1 MPSMLIRGAQLVGPE
16 RTARADIRIE
26 NGTILEVAPGL
37 APRAGEEVLDASGL
51 HAFPGIIDPQVHFRE
66 PGNTHKEDLESGSRA
81 AAAGGVTAFLEM
93 PNTNPPGTTAQ
104 MIRDKYAL
112 ASTKCHVD
120 FGFFIGATPDNLE
133 ELNSCPEACGI
144 KVFMGSSTGS
154 LLVSGESD
162 LERIFANGR
171 KLIAVHAEDDAMI
184 KANKERLGD
193 AATLQDHPYIR
204 SPEAALKATTLA
216 VGLAKKYN
224 RRLHILHC
232 TTEEEADFLRKEKV
246 EGLISAE
253 VCPQHF
259 LLVAP
264 DVYEKLGTYA
274 QMNPPLREA
283 RHGAA
288 LWKALVD
295 GVIDCTATDH
305 APHTRE
311 EKDKGYP
318 HAPAGMPGV
327 ETLFPLMLDRALN
340 GFCSLNDLVRWMCA
354 APARL
359 YGMATK
365 GAVEPGRDADLVLVD
380 LAGSHVVRNGELQT
394 RVNWSPYDGWTLKGE
409 VKKTLVRGKVVYAD
423 GAIIPNGRGWGR
435 PIRFEPEWEK
445 GEARN
450 AE

>member
-1 MPSMLIRGAQLVGPE
+1 MNNLLIRGAQVVSPTGIS
-16 RTARADIRIE
+16 RADVRVE
-26 NGTILEVAPGL
+26 NGTIVTVAAGL
-37 APRAGEEVLDASGL
+37 VPEPGEEILEATGL
-51 HAFPGIIDPQVHFRE
+51 HLFPGVIDPQVHFRE

-81 AAAGGVTAFLEM
+81 AASGGVTSFLEM
-93 PNTNPPGTTAQ
+93 PNTNPPGTTAE
-104 MIRDKYAL
+104 MIRAKYAL

-144 KVFMGSSTGS
+144 KVFMGSSTGT
-154 LLVSGESD
+154 LLVSERPD
-162 LERIFANGR
+162 LERIFGNGR

-184 KANKERLGD
+184 KANKDRLGD
-193 AATLQDHPYIR
+193 TATLQDHPYIR

-216 VGLAKKYN
+216 VELSKKYN

-232 TTEEEADFLRKEKV
+232 TTEEEADFLRREKI

-259 LLVAP
+259 LLIAP
-264 DVYEKLGTYA
+264 EIYDKLGTYA

-283 RHGAA
+283 RHGKA

-318 HAPAGMPGV
+318 LAPAGMPGV

-340 GFCSLNDLVRWMCA
+340 GYCTLPDLARWMCE

-359 YGMATK
+359 YGMVGK
-365 GAVEPGRDADLVLVD
+365 GAVKPGYDADFTLVD
-380 LAGSHVVRNGELQT
+380 LQAERTIRNGHLQT
-394 RVNWSPYDGWTLKGE
+394 RVNWSPYDGCTLKGE
-409 VKKTLVRGKVVYAD
+409 VKKTIVRGKVVYENGVVVAE
-423 GAIIPNGRGWGR
+423 GRGWGL
-435 PIRFEPEWEK
+435 PLKFDPAWER
-445 GEARN
+445 A
-450 AE
+450 

>member
-1 MPSMLIRGAQLVGPE
+1 MSNMLIRGAQVVTPGGID
-16 RTARADIRIE
+16 RADVRVE
-26 NGTILEVAPGL
+26 NGTIVAVAASLE
-37 APRAGEEVLDASGL
+37 PRGGAESVIDAGGL
-51 HAFPGIIDPQVHFRE
+51 HLMPGVIDPQVHFRE

-81 AAAGGVTAFLEM
+81 AAAGGVTSFLDM
-93 PNTNPPGTTAQ
+93 PNTNPPATTAAA
-104 MIRDKYAL
+104 IRAKIEL
-112 ASTKCHVD
+112 AKTKSHVD

-144 KVFMGSSTGS
+144 KIFMGSSTGT
-154 LLVSGESD
+154 LLVSERPD
-162 LERIFANGR
+162 LDRIFGNGR

-184 KANKERLGD
+184 KANKENRGD
-193 AATLQDHPYIR
+193 GATLQDHPLIR

-216 VGLAKKYN
+216 VELSKKYN

-259 LLVAP
+259 LLIAP
-264 DVYEKLGTYA
+264 EIYDKLGTYA
-274 QMNPPLREA
+274 QMNPPLRDA
-283 RHGAA
+283 RHGKA

-327 ETLFPLMLDRALN
+327 ETLFPLMLSRALE
-340 GFCSLNDLVRWMCA
+340 GLCSLPDLTRWMSE

-359 YGMATK
+359 YGMVNK
-365 GAVEPGRDADLVLVD
+365 GRIAPGYDGDFVLVD
-380 LAGSHVVRNGELQT
+380 TASSHTIRNGHLQT
-394 RVNWSPYDGWTLKGE
+394 RVNWSPYDGWTLKG
-409 VKKTLVRGKVVYAD
+409 KPKITIVRGRIVHNE
-423 GAIIPNGRGWGR
+423 GTFNEPGWGR
-435 PIRFEPEWEK
+435 PLRFQTAWETGK
-445 GEARN
+445 K
-450 AE
+450 

>member
-1 MPSMLIRGAQLVGPE
+1 MSSMLIRGAQVVSPAGVV
-16 RTARADIRIE
+16 RADVRSE
-26 NGTILEVAPGL
+26 NGVTLEVAPDIS
-37 APRAGEEVLDASGL
+37 PRAGETVIDAIGL
-51 HAFPGIIDPQVHFRE
+51 HLFPGVIDPQVHFRE
-66 PGNTHKEDLESGSRA
+66 PGNTHKEDLETGSCA
-81 AAAGGVTAFLEM
+81 AAAGGVTSFLEM
-93 PNTNPPGTTAQ
+93 PNTNPPGTTAA

-144 KVFMGSSTGS
+144 KVFMGSSTGT
-154 LLVSGESD
+154 LLVSERKD
-162 LERIFANGR
+162 LERIFATGR

-193 AATLQDHPYIR
+193 KATLQDHPFIR
-204 SPEAALKATTLA
+204 SPEAALAATRLA
-216 VGLAKKYN
+216 VELAKKYG

-259 LLVAP
+259 LLTAP
-264 DVYEKLGTYA
+264 EVYGKLGTYA

-283 RHGAA
+283 RHGKA

-318 HAPAGMPGV
+318 LAPAGMPGV

-340 GFCSLNDLVRWMCA
+340 GHCSLPDLARWMCE

-359 YGMATK
+359 YGMAGK
-365 GAVEPGRDADLVLVD
+365 GKVAAGFDADYVLAD
-380 LAGSHVVRNGELQT
+380 LASSRTIRNGELHT
-394 RVNWSPYDGWTLKGE
+394 RVNWSPYDGWTLKGA
-409 VKKTLVRGKVVYAD
+409 VRKTIVRGKIVYDD
-423 GAIIPNGRGWGR
+423 GAMVPDGRGWGR
-435 PIRFEPEWEK
+435 PIRFAPEWEK
-445 GEARN
+445 
-450 AE
+450 

>member
-1 MPSMLIRGAQLVGPE
+1 MPNMLIRGAEVVTSQSIL
-16 RTARADIRIE
+16 RADVRVE
-26 NGTILEVAPGL
+26 NGTILEVAPEL
-37 APRAGEEVLDASGL
+37 SPRAGENVIDAAGL
-51 HAFPGIIDPQVHFRE
+51 HLFPGIIDPQVHFRE

-93 PNTNPPGTTAQ
+93 PNTNPPGTTAK

-144 KVFMGSSTGS
+144 KVFMGSSTGT
-154 LLVSGESD
+154 LLVNERPD
-162 LERIFANGR
+162 LERIFGNGS
-171 KLIAVHAEDDAMI
+171 KLIAVHAEDDLMI
-184 KANKERLGD
+184 KEAKERLGD
-193 AATLQDHPYIR
+193 KATVQDHPFIR

-216 VGLAKKYN
+216 VELAKKYD

-232 TTEEEADFLRKEKV
+232 TTEEEADFLRANKV

-259 LLVAP
+259 LLIAP
-264 DVYEKLGTYA
+264 DIYEKLGTYA

-283 RHGAA
+283 RHGKA

-318 HAPAGMPGV
+318 LAPAGMPGV

-340 GFCSLNDLVRWMCA
+340 GHCTLQDLVRWMCE

-359 YGMATK
+359 YAMVGK
-365 GAVEPGRDADLVLVD
+365 GRIAAGYDADFALVD
-380 LAGSHVVRNGELQT
+380 LKGQHTVRNGQLQT
-394 RVNWSPYDGWTLKGE
+394 RVNWSPYDGWTLKGQ
-409 VKKTLVRGKVVYAD
+409 VRKTIVRGKVVYD
-423 GAIIPNGRGWGR
+423 EGTFGEPGWGR
-435 PIRFEPEWEK
+435 PIKFDAAWEK
-445 GEARN
+445 G
-450 AE
+450 

>member
-1 MPSMLIRGAQLVGPE
+1 MSSMLIRGAQVVSPAGVV
-16 RTARADIRIE
+16 RADVRSE
-26 NGTILEVAPGL
+26 NGVTLEVAPDIS
-37 APRAGEEVLDASGL
+37 PRAGETVIDAIGL
-51 HAFPGIIDPQVHFRE
+51 HLFPGVIDPQVHFRE
-66 PGNTHKEDLESGSRA
+66 PGNTHKEDLETGSRA
-81 AAAGGVTAFLEM
+81 AAAGGVTSFLEM
-93 PNTNPPGTTAQ
+93 PNTNPPGTTAA

-144 KVFMGSSTGS
+144 KVFMGSSTGT
-154 LLVSGESD
+154 LLVSERKD
-162 LERIFANGR
+162 LERIFATGR

-193 AATLQDHPYIR
+193 KATLQDHPFIR
-204 SPEAALKATTLA
+204 SPEAALAATRLA
-216 VGLAKKYN
+216 VELAKKYG

-259 LLVAP
+259 LLTAP
-264 DVYEKLGTYA
+264 EVYGKLGTYA

-283 RHGAA
+283 RHGKA

-318 HAPAGMPGV
+318 LAPAGMPGV

-340 GFCSLNDLVRWMCA
+340 GHCSLPDLARWMCE

-359 YGMATK
+359 YGMAGK
-365 GAVEPGRDADLVLVD
+365 GKVAAGFDADYVLAD
-380 LAGSHVVRNGELQT
+380 LASSRTIRNGELHT
-394 RVNWSPYDGWTLKGE
+394 RVNWSPYDGWTLKGA
-409 VKKTLVRGKVVYAD
+409 VRKTIVRGKIVYDD
-423 GAIIPNGRGWGR
+423 GAMVPDGRGWGR
-435 PIRFEPEWEK
+435 PIRFAPEWEK
-445 GEARN
+445 
-450 AE
+450 

>member
-1 MPSMLIRGAQLVGPE
+1 MSVTPSSRSLLIRGAQVVSSQGIL
-16 RTARADIRIE
+16 RADVRAE
-26 NGTILEVAPGL
+26 DGVTVEVAPDL
-37 APRAGEEVLDASGL
+37 APRAGEQVIDAAGL
-51 HAFPGIIDPQVHFRE
+51 HLFPGIIDPQCHFRE

-81 AAAGGVTAFLEM
+81 AAAGGVTSFLEM
-93 PNTNPPGTTAQ
+93 PNTNPPGTTAA

-120 FGFFIGATPDNLE
+120 FGFFIGATPDNLH

-144 KVFMGSSTGS
+144 KVFMGSSTGT
-154 LLVSGESD
+154 LLVSERPD
-162 LERIFANGR
+162 LERIFGNGR
-171 KLIAVHAEDDAMI
+171 KLIAVHAEDDAII
-184 KANKERLGD
+184 KANKERFGD
-193 AATLQDHPYIR
+193 KATLQDHPFIR

-216 VGLAKKYN
+216 VELSKKYN
-224 RRLHILHC
+224 RRLHILHT

-259 LLVAP
+259 LLIAP
-264 DVYEKLGTYA
+264 EVYDKLGTYA

-283 RHGAA
+283 RHGKA

-318 HAPAGMPGV
+318 LAPAGMPGV
-327 ETLFPLMLDRALN
+327 ETLFPLMLDRAL
-340 GFCSLNDLVRWMCA
+340 GGLCSLTDLAKWMSE

-359 YGMATK
+359 YAMVGK
-365 GAVEPGRDADLVLVD
+365 GKVAAGFDADYTLVD
-380 LAGSHVVRNGELQT
+380 TATSRTIHNGQLQT
-394 RVNWSPYDGWTLKGE
+394 RVNWSPYDGWTLKGA
-409 VKKTLVRGKVVYAD
+409 VKKTIVRGGMAYD
-423 GAIIPNGRGWGR
+423 EGAAEKFATPGWGR
-435 PIRFEPEWEK
+435 PIRFDASWEK
-445 GEARN
+445 
-450 AE
+450 

>member
-1 MPSMLIRGAQLVGPE
+1 MPSMLIRGAQVVSPE
-16 RTARADIRIE
+16 GVRRADVRSE
-26 NGTILEVAPGL
+26 NGITLEVAPDL
-37 APRAGEEVLDASGL
+37 SPRPGEQVIDAGGL
-51 HAFPGIIDPQVHFRE
+51 HLFPGIIDPQVHFRE

-93 PNTNPPGTTAQ
+93 PNTNPPGTTAA

-120 FGFFIGATPDNLE
+120 FGFFIGATPDNLH

-144 KVFMGSSTGS
+144 KVFMGSSTGT
-154 LLVSGESD
+154 LLVSERPD
-162 LERIFANGR
+162 LEKIFGNGR

-193 AATLQDHPYIR
+193 KATLQDHPFIR
-204 SPEAALKATTLA
+204 SPEAALKATRLA
-216 VGLAKKYN
+216 VELSKKFN

-259 LLVAP
+259 LLIAP
-264 DVYEKLGTYA
+264 ECYDKLGTYA

-283 RHGAA
+283 RHGKA

-318 HAPAGMPGV
+318 LAPAGMPGV
-327 ETLFPLMLDRALN
+327 ETLFPLMLDRAL
-340 GFCSLNDLVRWMCA
+340 GGQCSLSDLARWMCE

-359 YGMATK
+359 YAMIGK
-365 GAVEPGRDADLVLVD
+365 GKVAAGFDADYTLVD
-380 LAGSHVVRNGELQT
+380 TASSKTIRNGELHT
-394 RVNWSPYDGWTLKGE
+394 RVNWSPYDGWTLKGA
-409 VKKTLVRGKVVYAD
+409 VKRTIVRGKVVYED
-423 GAIIPNGRGWGR
+423 GVVAPEGRGWGK
-435 PIRFEPEWEK
+435 PIKFDASWEK
-445 GEARN
+445 GK
-450 AE
+450 

>member
-1 MPSMLIRGAQLVGPE
+1 MPSMLIRGAQIVTPAGIE
-16 RTARADIRIE
+16 RADVRVE
-26 NGTILEVAPGL
+26 NGSILEVSAGL
-37 APRAGEEVLDASGL
+37 APRANEEVLDASGL
-51 HAFPGIIDPQVHFRE
+51 HLFPGIIDPQVHFRE

-81 AAAGGVTAFLEM
+81 AAAGGVTSFLEM
-93 PNTNPPGTTAQ
+93 PNTNPPGTTAA

-144 KVFMGSSTGS
+144 KVFMGSSTGT
-154 LLVSGESD
+154 LLVSERPD
-162 LERIFANGR
+162 LEKIFGNGR

-184 KANKERLGD
+184 KANKDRLGD
-193 AATLQDHPYIR
+193 KATLQDHPFVR

-216 VGLAKKYN
+216 VELSKKYN

-232 TTEEEADFLRKEKV
+232 TTEEEADFLRREKV

-259 LLVAP
+259 LLIAP
-264 DVYEKLGTYA
+264 EIYDKLGTYA

-283 RHGAA
+283 RHGKA

-318 HAPAGMPGV
+318 LAPAGMPGV

-340 GFCSLNDLVRWMCA
+340 GYCTLPDLVRWMCE

-359 YGMATK
+359 YGMVNK
-365 GAVEPGRDADLVLVD
+365 GKIAPGYDADFALVD
-380 LAGSHVVRNGELQT
+380 LQAKHTVRNGHLQT
-394 RVNWSPYDGWTLKGE
+394 KVNWSPYDGWTLQGE
-409 VKKTLVRGKVVYAD
+409 VKKTIVRGKVVYD
-423 GAIIPNGRGWGR
+423 GGVVVTEGRGWGR
-435 PIRFEPEWEK
+435 PITFDAVWE
-445 GEARN
+445 RT
-450 AE
+450 

>member
-1 MPSMLIRGAQLVGPE
+1 MSNMLIRGAQIVTPE
-16 RTARADIRIE
+16 TTIHADVRVVNGQVADIAAGLVPQRGEDVIE
-26 NGTILEVAPGL
+26 ATGWHL
-37 APRAGEEVLDASGL
+37 
-51 HAFPGIIDPQVHFRE
+51 FPGIIDPQVHFRE

-93 PNTNPPGTTAQ
+93 PNTNPPGTTAR

-144 KVFMGSSTGS
+144 KVFMGSSTGT
-154 LLVSGESD
+154 LLVNERPD
-162 LERIFANGR
+162 LEKIFGNGR
-171 KLIAVHAEDDAMI
+171 KLIAVHAEDDLMI
-184 KANKERLGD
+184 KEAKERLGD
-193 AATLQDHPYIR
+193 KATVHDHPFIR

-216 VGLAKKYN
+216 VELAKKYN
-224 RRLHILHC
+224 RRLHVLHC
-232 TTEEEADFLRKEKV
+232 TTEEEADFLRAEKV

-259 LLVAP
+259 LLTAP
-264 DVYEKLGTYA
+264 DVYDKLGTYA
-274 QMNPPLREA
+274 QMNPPLRED
-283 RHGAA
+283 RHGKA

-318 HAPAGMPGV
+318 QAPAGMPGV
-327 ETLFPLMLDRALN
+327 ETLFPLMLDRSLN
-340 GFCSLNDLVRWMCA
+340 GHCTLHDLVRWMCE

-359 YGMATK
+359 YGMK
-365 GAVEPGRDADLVLVD
+365 GKGRIAEGYDGDFVLVD
-380 LAGSHVVRNGELQT
+380 LEARHVVRNGQLQT
-394 RVNWSPYDGWTLKGE
+394 RVNWSPYDGWTLKGQ
-409 VKKTLVRGKVVYAD
+409 VKKTIVRGKVVYDD
-423 GAIIPNGRGWGR
+423 GVFGTPGWGR
-435 PIRFEPEWEK
+435 PITFDAPWEK
-445 GEARN
+445 GR
-450 AE
+450 

>member
-1 MPSMLIRGAQLVGPE
+1 MSSMLIRGAQVVSPAGVV
-16 RTARADIRIE
+16 RADVRSE
-26 NGTILEVAPGL
+26 NGVTLEVAPDIS
-37 APRAGEEVLDASGL
+37 PRAGETVIDAIGL
-51 HAFPGIIDPQVHFRE
+51 HLFPGVIDPQVHFRE
-66 PGNTHKEDLESGSRA
+66 PGNTHKEDLETGSRA
-81 AAAGGVTAFLEM
+81 AAAGGVTSFLEM
-93 PNTNPPGTTAQ
+93 PNTNPPGTTAA

-120 FGFFIGATPDNLE
+120 FGFFIGATPDNLL

-144 KVFMGSSTGS
+144 KVFMGSSTGT
-154 LLVSGESD
+154 LLVSERKD
-162 LERIFANGR
+162 LERIFATGR

-193 AATLQDHPYIR
+193 KATLQDHPFIR
-204 SPEAALKATTLA
+204 SPEAALAATRLA
-216 VGLAKKYN
+216 VELAKKYG

-259 LLVAP
+259 LLTAP
-264 DVYEKLGTYA
+264 EVYGKLGTYA

-283 RHGAA
+283 RHGKA

-318 HAPAGMPGV
+318 LAPAGMPGV

-340 GFCSLNDLVRWMCA
+340 GHCSLPDLARWMCE

-359 YGMATK
+359 YGMAGK
-365 GAVEPGRDADLVLVD
+365 GKVAAGFDADYVLAD
-380 LAGSHVVRNGELQT
+380 LASSRTIRNGELHT
-394 RVNWSPYDGWTLKGE
+394 RVNWSPYDGWTLKGA
-409 VKKTLVRGKVVYAD
+409 VRKTIVRGKIVYDD
-423 GAIIPNGRGWGR
+423 GAMVPDGRGWGR
-435 PIRFEPEWEK
+435 PIRFAPEWEK
-445 GEARN
+445 
-450 AE
+450 

>member
-1 MPSMLIRGAQLVGPE
+1 MNTMLIRGAQVVSPTGID
-16 RTARADIRIE
+16 RADVRVE
-26 NGTILEVAPGL
+26 NGTILEIAAGL
-37 APRAGEEVLDASGL
+37 APRPGEQILEAGGL
-51 HAFPGIIDPQVHFRE
+51 HLFPGVIDPQVHFRE

-93 PNTNPPGTTAQ
+93 PNTNPPGTTAK

-144 KVFMGSSTGS
+144 KVFMGSSTGT
-154 LLVSGESD
+154 LLVSERPD
-162 LERIFANGR
+162 LEKIFGNGR

-184 KANKERLGD
+184 KANKDALGD
-193 AATLQDHPYIR
+193 RATLQDHPFIR

-216 VGLAKKYN
+216 VELSKKYN
-224 RRLHILHC
+224 RRLHVLHC

-246 EGLISAE
+246 PGLISAE

-259 LLVAP
+259 LLIAP
-264 DVYEKLGTYA
+264 EIYDKLGTYA

-283 RHGAA
+283 RHGKA

-318 HAPAGMPGV
+318 LAPAGMPGV

-340 GFCSLNDLVRWMCA
+340 GHCTLPDLVRWMCE

-359 YGMATK
+359 YGMVNK
-365 GAVEPGRDADLVLVD
+365 GKIAPGYDADFVLVD
-380 LAGSHVVRNGELQT
+380 LQAEHTIRNGHLQT
-394 RVNWSPYDGWTLKGE
+394 RVNWSPYDGWTLKGA
-409 VKKTLVRGKVVYAD
+409 VKKTLVRGKVVFD
-423 GAIIPNGRGWGR
+423 EGRLEGRGWGR
-435 PIRFEPEWEK
+435 PIRFDAAWER
-445 GEARN
+445 A
-450 AE
+450 

>member
-1 MPSMLIRGAQLVGPE
+1 MSKMLIQGAQLVSPQQI
-16 RTARADIRIE
+16 AFADVRVE
-26 NGTILEVAPGL
+26 NGKITEV
-37 APRAGEEVLDASGL
+37 GENLKPHADETVVDASGL
-51 HAFPGIIDPQVHFRE
+51 HVLPGIIDPQVHFRE

-81 AAAGGVTAFLEM
+81 AAAGGVTSFLEM
-93 PNTNPPGTTAQ
+93 PNTNPPGTTAA

-144 KVFMGSSTGS
+144 KVFMGSSTGT
-154 LLVSGESD
+154 LLVNERSD
-162 LERIFANGR
+162 LDRIFGNGR
-171 KLIAVHAEDDAMI
+171 KLIAVHAEDDATI
-184 KANKERLGD
+184 SANKNRFGD
-193 AATLQDHPYIR
+193 KATLQDHPFIR

-216 VGLAKKYN
+216 VELSKKYN

-259 LLVAP
+259 LLIAP
-264 DVYEKLGTYA
+264 EIYEKLGTYA

-283 RHGAA
+283 RHGKA
-288 LWKALVD
+288 LWQALVD

-318 HAPAGMPGV
+318 LAPAGMPGV
-327 ETLFPLMLDRALN
+327 ETVFPLMLDRALN
-340 GFCSLNDLVRWMCA
+340 GYCSLQDVVRWMCEG
-354 APARL
+354 PARL
-359 YGMATK
+359 YAMVGK
-365 GAVEPGRDADLVLVD
+365 GKVAPGYDADFVLVD
-380 LAGSHVVRNGELQT
+380 LKGERTIRNGELQT
-394 RVNWSPYDGWTLKGE
+394 RVNWSPYDGWTLKGA
-409 VKKTLVRGKVVYAD
+409 VKKTIVRGKVVYEDGVVLAD
-423 GAIIPNGRGWGR
+423 GRGWGR
-435 PIRFEPEWEK
+435 PLQFDAAWEK
-445 GEARN
+445 
-450 AE
+450 